1 MLKLYVPS
9 DEEITTL
16 RAYEGPVAS
25 LGIAE
30 RFFLEILDVHILKSL
45 FPTTFTMLKYLIA
58 DFWRPNSSFGIP
70 EGSLSSEVRISQFFF
85 K

>member
-45 FPTTFTMLKYLIA
+45 FRTTFTM
-58 DFWRPNSSFGIP
+58 
-70 EGSLSSEVRISQFFF
+70 
-85 K
+85 

>member
-1 MLKLYVPS
+1 LQHTPTHSNTLQHIADDVHMLKLYVPS

-45 FPTTFTMLKYLIA
+45 FRTTFTM
-58 DFWRPNSSFGIP
+58 
-70 EGSLSSEVRISQFFF
+70 
-85 K
+85 